1 MRQVEIRIFFRKCCN
16 VCFVTFISNNPY
28 RMHMPFQ
35 SAHGHWPLHHRSG
48 IRRRNYTFHNR
59 FPPEYDW
66 QYNCA
71 DHFGISDTQAFLFSI
86 SLIRS
91 RSSSTGM
98 FLNPS
103 ICPLLNSSTVLYC
116 IQEKH
121 YRFNTRKSK
130 KNSRYIYSNCSST
143 FEVHEALTLLFPAHL
158 YSDCSIS
165 LKLLSVCLSDSL
177 DYPPEKA
184 VIIDIY

>member
-1 MRQVEIRIFFRKCCN
+1 MHLISCN
-16 VCFVTFISNNPY
+16 WLPFYRPCSFASQTFIWFADFLIIFKLLQKIWFY
-28 RMHMPFQ
+28 
-35 SAHGHWPLHHRSG
+35 
-48 IRRRNYTFHNR
+48 YT
-59 FPPEYDW
+59 
-66 QYNCA
+66 
-71 DHFGISDTQAFLFSI
+71 
-86 SLIRS
+86 
-91 RSSSTGM
+91 M
-98 FLNPS
+98 
-103 ICPLLNSSTVLYC
+103 VLYC